1 MVLGTPMKAPNR
13 PHTYVHR
20 KTANSTTKGERWRAH
35 APHPRLDITAEF
47 KDRLVCD
54 IGISQIRA
62 LQRKRL
68 KQGLGHRSLTY
79 EVGMLRQILK
89 TFRRWHNL
97 SEEVDWLRET

>member
-1 MVLGTPMKAPNR
+1 MSTGR
-13 PHTYVHR
+13 R
-20 KTANSTTKGERWRAH
+20 QTARRRRDGERTPRD
-35 APHPRLDITAEF
+35 PRLDITAEF